1 MEGSTATC
9 WRSAAVPSA
18 LGVSRNT
25 LPAPPRIVSAF
36 PPAELI
42 LLQPLSSDSKSPL
55 VSSESPALGG
65 GVSIGSSGGNSGGN
79 SGGSSGGSSGGV
91 AIGGSGSGESGGEAA
106 RAS

>member
-25 LPAPPRIVSAF
+25 LPAQPRIVSAF

-55 VSSESPALGG
+55 VSSESPGMGGSVSIGGSGVGSGGVSGIGSG
-65 GVSIGSSGGNSGGN
+65 GVSIGGL
-79 SGGSSGGSSGGV
+79 
-91 AIGGSGSGESGGEAA
+91 GSG
-106 RAS
+106 